1 MTAPFTPEITIAE
14 LLAHAPPDLE
24 LRVIAG
30 AAGMAN
36 AIRSPRIQK
45 LGLAL
50 AGFPHYVHRGR
61 VQIVGQSEVTF
72 LEHLSP
78 PARQQ
83 AVAGLPWREIT
94 CVLVTKGL
102 TPPAEFLDAAERH
115 GVPVLASSLLS
126 SVAIAKL
133 TEFLQRTLAPRTWIH
148 GVMVEVFGVGV
159 LLLGESGLGKSECA
173 LDLIQRGHRLVSDDV
188 VEVRALGSDRVIGR
202 APERARGHLEIR
214 GLGILD
220 IRELFG
226 VAALAE
232 EASLE
237 LAIAFERWD
246 PQREYDPLGV
256 QEETLRVL
264 DVSIPLIRLPVTSW
278 RNLTTLVEVAVRT
291 HLLKRR
297 GLDAMRRFVRMHDAL
312 VAGEN
317 PDAP

>member
-1 MTAPFTPEITIAE
+1 MTTSFVPEITVAE
-14 LLAHAPPDLE
+14 LLAQAPPELE

-30 AAGMAN
+30 AAGAAN
-36 AIRSPRIQK
+36 VIRSPRIQK

-50 AGFPHYVHRGR
+50 AGFPHYVHPGR
-61 VQIVGQSEVTF
+61 VQILGQSEVTF
-72 LEHLSP
+72 LQHLSP
-78 PARQQ
+78 SDRRQ
-83 AVAGLPWREIT
+83 AVERLPWGEIT

-102 TPPAEFLDAAERH
+102 TPPPEFLDAAERRR
-115 GVPVLASSLLS
+115 VPVLVSSLLS
-126 SVAIAKL
+126 SMAILKL
-133 TEFLQRTLAPRTWIH
+133 TEFLQRTLAPRQWIH

-202 APERARGHLEIR
+202 APERAQGHMEIR

-232 EASLE
+232 EAPLE

-246 PQREYDPLGV
+246 PQREYDPLGL

-264 DVSIPLIRLPVTSW
+264 DVPIPLIRLPITSW
-278 RNLTTLVEVAVRT
+278 RNLPTLVEVAVRN
-291 HLLKRR
+291 HLLRRR
-297 GLDAMRRFVRMHDAL
+297 GIDAMRRFVRAHDAL
-312 VAGEN
+312 VTGEAQ
-317 PDAP
+317 DSR